1 MFVNS
6 LRILCDHGD
15 LKRIRKIVKLYFT
28 VENTFVKHIFFF
40 KITQSLFIIIA
51 LNQTTCRKIVY
62 V

>member
-15 LKRIRKIVKLYFT
+15 LKRIRKSVKLYFT
-28 VENTFVKHIFFF
+28 VENTFVKHNFF
-40 KITQSLFIIIA
+40 KITQSLFICIA
-51 LNQTTCRKIVY
+51 LNQTTCRKTVY